1 MKKNTFNK
9 KIVSSDIDKLES
21 DLSKESGNSL
31 DKDEQDDSA
40 HSNNQKNHVM
50 HFNKQGNHDATQIN
64 QSRRTQESR
73 SDRETHI
80 GGRNQSQSR
89 RGSAG
94 HTRG

>member
-1 MKKNTFNK
+1 MKKNISNS
-9 KIVSSDIDKLES
+9 KIFSSDSDKS
-21 DLSKESGNSL
+21 NTGLSKEAGNNL
-31 DKDEQDDSA
+31 DKDVTDESVQSD
-40 HSNNQKNHVM
+40 NQKNHVM

-94 HTRG
+94 HTKG